1 MNQALWV
8 AKTGLDAQQ
17 SRLTVISNNLAN
29 ISDDIAK
36 LNEISDL
43 LLQIKSAW
51 EQIPGPSQNAGR

>member
-1 MNQALWV
+1 MII
-8 AKTGLDAQQ
+8 
-17 SRLTVISNNLAN
+17 SLTEAN

-51 EQIPGPSQNAGR
+51 EQIPGLSQNNGR